1 MLVLENII
9 QQSEKAGTSD
19 VQPHN
24 AVMKGEML
32 DRIVINNLTSIKA
45 ENIVVKVFTNATVWE
60 FRKEVSRLINLS
72 PKYVEFELPNK
83 TKIRDIQ
90 NGITLD

>member
-1 MLVLENII
+1 
-9 QQSEKAGTSD
+9 
-19 VQPHN
+19 
-24 AVMKGEML
+24 MKGEML